1 MKWFNRIAQGFSPG
15 VGFLNG
21 EIMLR
26 RSNIFIDSPF
36 TNERQLRRSDIL
48 RRVASYEIFKHS
60 RTCLEPNVAD
70 ADKMS
75 LLRSCTQFLDPGAIK
90 MSLLRSLFLV
100 KETAKP
106 RAKGSS
112 SKKGSPDLHDNE

>member
-1 MKWFNRIAQGFSPG
+1 
-15 VGFLNG
+15 
-21 EIMLR
+21 MLR
-26 RSNIFIDSPF
+26 RSNIFIDSPV

-48 RRVASYEIFKHS
+48 RRLASCEIFKHS
-60 RTCLEPNVAD
+60 GTCLEANVAD
-70 ADKMS
+70 AD
-75 LLRSCTQFLDPGAIK
+75 K

-112 SKKGSPDLHDNE
+112 STKGFPGLHDNE